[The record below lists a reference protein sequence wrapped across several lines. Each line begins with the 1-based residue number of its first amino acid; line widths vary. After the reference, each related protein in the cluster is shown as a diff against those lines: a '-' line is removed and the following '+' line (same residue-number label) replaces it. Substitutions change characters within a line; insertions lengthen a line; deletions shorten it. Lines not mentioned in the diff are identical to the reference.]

1 MKKSTK
7 SNGFSIF
14 KTSYVADLLLLSVAV
29 IWGASY
35 SLAKGALAF
44 TPVMFFLVL
53 RFGLTFLVLIP
64 FTYKELY
71 IAPRSSLFSGG
82 LLGLIL
88 FSIFLCETYGIAYTS
103 ASNAAFLISLCVV
116 FTPIVDALLKKSIP
130 DSMLL
135 VATGICVLGTWFM
148 TSRQALTF
156 NVGDG
161 LILLAALFRALMV
174 SSIKRVTNNHT
185 LSSMALTQIQMG
197 VVFIG
202 SLMAVFLLGNNL
214 SLPTSGGFWVRLL
227 FLVLFCTLFAFFA
240 QNYGVKHTNPTRAS
254 FLMGTEPLFGAVFAI
269 YLLSEPFSFQLLV
282 GGGLITAG
290 TYLGMKMTR

>member
-1 MKKSTK
+1 MKKIRKNS
-7 SNGFSIF
+7 GFSILN
-14 KTSYVADLLLLSVAV
+14 TSYVADLMLLSVAV

-44 TPVMFFLVL
+44 TPVMFFLLL
-53 RFGLTFLVLIP
+53 RFGLTFLMLIP

-71 IAPRSSLFSGG
+71 VAPRSSLFSGV

-88 FSIFLCETYGIAYTS
+88 FSIFLSETYGIAYTS

-116 FTPIVDALLKKSIP
+116 LTPIVDALLKKSIP
-130 DSMLL
+130 KPILL
-135 VATGICVLGTWFM
+135 LAAGICILGTWFL
-148 TSRQALTF
+148 SGQALMF

-161 LILLAALFRALMV
+161 LILLAAFLRALMV
-174 SSIKRVTNNHT
+174 STIKRVTNNHT
-185 LSSMALTQIQMG
+185 LSSIALTQIQIG
-197 VVFIG
+197 VVSIG
-202 SLMAVFLLGNNL
+202 SLIAVFILGDNL
-214 SLPTSGGFWVRLL
+214 TLPTSGGFWIRLL

-240 QNYGVKHTNPTRAS
+240 QNYGVKHTSPTRAS

-282 GGGLITAG
+282 GGSLITFG
-290 TYLGMKMTR
+290 TYLGMKMTP